1 MTGLPSAGRG
11 GKSEYAMP
19 TDLTVILEHRPGELA
34 RLGEVTGEAG
44 VTIHGLAAFTG
55 EGRGVVHVLLDDEA
69 VAGCRAALERAGMGI
84 ADEREVFMV
93 AVDDRPA
100 ALGELTRKLAQANVN
115 VDLAYTTFTGGKI
128 VIATDD
134 VESARAVLP

>member
-1 MTGLPSAGRG
+1 
-11 GKSEYAMP
+11 
-19 TDLTVILEHRPGELA
+19 
-34 RLGEVTGEAG
+34 
-44 VTIHGLAAFTG
+44 
-55 EGRGVVHVLLDDEA
+55 
-69 VAGCRAALERAGMGI
+69 MGI

-100 ALGELTRKLAQANVN
+100 ALGEANVN